1 VTHLLN
7 QLTLNSMDK
16 AFKTCVSVIEFG
28 SAQYLQAAWLR
39 YRLFYQEHNIPF
51 ESINN
56 DAEIQDIHVAVL
68 NRIDDRVLAY
78 GRLAQNNSL
87 EFQIHQMVVQPEY
100 QAKGFGSQILHSLVN
115 LAREKG
121 ASTIVL
127 NARVTRVDFYKKFG
141 FRTMGDIF
149 ASAST
154 GVPHI
159 KMQRFIDASE

>member
-1 VTHLLN
+1 
-7 QLTLNSMDK
+7 MDK
-16 AFKTCVSVIEFG
+16 ALETYVSVIEFG
-28 SAQYLQAAWLR
+28 SAQYVQAAWLR

-51 ESINN
+51 ESINS
-56 DAEIQDIHVAVL
+56 DVEIQDIHIAVL
-68 NRIDDRVLAY
+68 NQNDDRVLAY

-100 QAKGFGSQILHSLVN
+100 QAKGFGSQILHSLIN

-121 ASTIVL
+121 ARTIVL

-141 FRTMGDIF
+141 FTTMGDIF